1 MYSSMFDKYS
11 SIPPN
16 RATNMKSME
25 ALTRVMER
33 SNQLEHFA
41 DRGLKTAPRDVRC
54 GNCGGGHYHLTW
66 SKRMQEVQSQALLWT
81 PGLVCISKSVI
92 IHSFLSILFCSQEEI

>member
-1 MYSSMFDKYS
+1 MHMCAYMCVCVCVCSFMCDKYS

-25 ALTRVMER
+25 ALIQVMER
-33 SNQLEHFA
+33 SNRLEHFA

-54 GNCGGGHYHLTW
+54 GNCGGGHYHLT
-66 SKRMQEVQSQALLWT
+66 
-81 PGLVCISKSVI
+81 
-92 IHSFLSILFCSQEEI
+92 CSEECKKCRAKPYCGHLG